1 MISAQPSKVALN
13 IEDLQEYEGKLSQ
26 WKEMKERSSSG
37 TSHREQAPHTQM
49 RPDAH
54 QSPPARTNQ
63 DMRSRLGMK

>member
-26 WKEMKERSSSG
+26 WKEIKERSS
-37 TSHREQAPHTQM
+37 TSHRQQAPQAQM

-54 QSPPARTNQ
+54 QSPPARTNR
-63 DMRSRLGMK
+63 DMRNRLGMK